1 VARLVRLESLV
12 GGAMALVSGRPL
24 RDLDRL
30 FAPQRFLA
38 AGVHGAEL
46 RLAGGV
52 ERRIDID
59 TSALDQVRHA
69 FGAFVLDHPGTL
81 VEDKRFA
88 VTLHF
93 RRQPDAAVGAH
104 GLAVQLGNR
113 LGPDFQV
120 LEGKM
125 VVEIRPK
132 AATKG
137 TAVEAFMHCSPFA
150 ERRPVY
156 VGDDITD
163 EDAFRAVNDAG
174 GVSVVVGSLEPTVAT
189 RRLSDVAAVHRWL
202 CAVIAHLE
210 TTDGHV

>member
-1 VARLVRLESLV
+1 
-12 GGAMALVSGRPL
+12 MALVSGRPL

-46 RLAGGV
+46 RLAAGV
-52 ERRIDID
+52 ERRLAVD
-59 TSALDQVRHA
+59 TGALDQVRQA
-69 FGAFVLDHPGTL
+69 FGDFVSNHPGTL
-81 VEDKRFA
+81 VEDKGLA

-93 RRQPDAAVGAH
+93 RRRADAAPDAH
-104 GLAVQLGNR
+104 QLAVKIGGS

-125 VVEIRPK
+125 VVEIRPA

-137 TAVEAFMHCSPFA
+137 AAVDVFLRCPMFVD
-150 ERRPVY
+150 RRPVY
-156 VGDDITD
+156 LGDDVTD
-163 EDAFRAVNDAG
+163 EDAFRTVNDAG
-174 GVSVVVGSLEPTVAT
+174 GISVVVGSSEPTVAT
-189 RRLSDVAAVHRWL
+189 RRLPDVAAVHGWL

-210 TTDGHV
+210 TADGHV